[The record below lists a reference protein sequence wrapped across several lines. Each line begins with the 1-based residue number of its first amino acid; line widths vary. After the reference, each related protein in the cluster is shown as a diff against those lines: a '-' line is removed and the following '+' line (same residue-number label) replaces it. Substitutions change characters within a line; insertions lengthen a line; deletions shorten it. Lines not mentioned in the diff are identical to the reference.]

1 MGLGIL
7 GGLWFVLLGPD
18 CGLPGDPASVVMV
31 YECVS
36 VRVRHFVV
44 TRYLEP
50 TPFLLKKIREEELV
64 ACKIVLVVL
73 GYTSN
78 IKCATACHFCAR
90 CFGMRFV

>member
-1 MGLGIL
+1 MYFRWALFCL
-7 GGLWFVLLGPD
+7 ARAH
-18 CGLPGDPASVVMV
+18 LPGEFGQRIDMV
-31 YECVS
+31 SECVS

-73 GYTSN
+73 GYTSK

-90 CFGMRFV
+90 CFSMKFV